1 MNNLIIYSLII
12 VALFLIS
19 CVRVNQ
25 MFYYPDRIVYATPA
39 DQGLHFEEVVFSSRD
54 GTELSG
60 WFIPAVGEA
69 QGTILHLHGN
79 AENMTSHFGF
89 VSWLPAAGFNLLVFD
104 YRGYGQ
110 SAGRPHRGGVYEDS
124 CAALAYLRSRAD
136 IDPTRLLILG
146 QSLGGAQAV
155 TVVGGG
161 ERAGVR
167 AVVVESSFY
176 SYRSIVRDSIGKMP
190 LLSWVK
196 TPLAHILISDELS
209 PADYVDKIAPIP
221 LLLIHG
227 TQDEII
233 PFRHAELLLE
243 RAGEPK
249 TLWRIEGGHHTP
261 AFAAPDSPY
270 RRQLVEFFA
279 AALAR
284 N

>member
-1 MNNLIIYSLII
+1 MNNLIIYSLVIL
-12 VALFLIS
+12 ALFLIG

-25 MFYYPDRIVYATPA
+25 MFYYPDSTIYATPA
-39 DQGLHFEEVVFSSRD
+39 DIDLSFEEVTFLSRD

-89 VSWLPAAGFNLLVFD
+89 VDWLPVAGFNLFVFD

-110 SAGRPHRGGVYEDS
+110 SAGRPKRAGVFEDS
-124 CAALAYLRSRAD
+124 CAALAYLRSRRD
-136 IDPTRLLILG
+136 IDPTRLLVFG
-146 QSLGGAQAV
+146 QSLGGAQAIA
-155 TVVGGG
+155 VVGGG
-161 ERAGVR
+161 ERHGVR

-190 LLSWVK
+190 LFSFFK
-196 TPLAHILISDELS
+196 TPLAQILINDDLS
-209 PADYVDKIAPIP
+209 PADYVGRIAPIP

-227 TQDEII
+227 TEDEII
-233 PFRHAELLLE
+233 PFRHAELLLA

-249 TLWRIEGGHHTP
+249 ILWSIEGGHHTS
-261 AFAAPDSPY
+261 AFVAPESPY
-270 RRQLVEFFA
+270 RHRLLEFFTT
-279 AALAR
+279 ALR
-284 N
+284 

>member
-1 MNNLIIYSLII
+1 MNNLIIYSMII
-12 VALFLIS
+12 IALFLIS

-25 MFYYPDRIVYATPA
+25 MFYYPDRTVYATPK
-39 DQGLHFEEVVFSSRD
+39 DSGLSFEEIVFPSRD
-54 GTELSG
+54 GTMLSG
-60 WFIPAVGEA
+60 WFVPAVGEA

-89 VSWLPAAGFNLLVFD
+89 VDWLPAAGFNLFVFD
-104 YRGYGQ
+104 YRGYGK
-110 SAGRPHRGGVYEDS
+110 SAGRPDRVGVYEDS

-136 IDPTRLLILG
+136 IDPTRLLLLG

-155 TVVGGG
+155 TVVGKG

-176 SYRSIVRDSIGKMP
+176 SYRSIVRDSIGKLP
-190 LLSWVK
+190 LLSFFK
-196 TPLAHILISDELS
+196 TPLSQVLISDELS
-209 PADYVDKIAPIP
+209 PADYVSRIAPIP

-227 TQDEII
+227 TEDEII

-249 TLWRIEGGHHTP
+249 TLWRVEGGSHTS
-261 AFAAPDSPY
+261 AFIAPDSPY
-270 RRQLVEFFA
+270 RRQLVEFFMT
-279 AALAR
+279 ALR
-284 N
+284 